1 MVALRRCMPLLLRV
15 RGFSGGPA
23 AWGGGAV
30 LGLVGRLDRTEPA
43 PSGALAVRDAES
55 LFLAGFVDVLG
66 GGERSV
72 GVG

>member
-1 MVALRRCMPLLLRV
+1 M
-15 RGFSGGPA
+15 
-23 AWGGGAV
+23 

-72 GVG
+72 GVGAAARKVLVEWRGSRSVLKLISLEGKL